1 MKHLDE
7 LRRLREIHAP
17 EALKLRTLE
26 AIEQGKEVTD
36 MKKLKQKTRKRLAA
50 VLGAAAACFIVAV
63 NASPALALGLGNLP
77 AIGALVHIV
86 CLRQD
91 IYQTDDHTVT
101 IEVPQVKGEQNEAV
115 NALIEQQVKEYEAK
129 AEEDIAAY
137 KQAFLATGGTEQQFA
152 DKDIQVKVDYTVKS
166 ETKDWVSFVLSGTQ
180 DWNAGAV
187 ERHYY
192 NLRLSDGSTITLK
205 DLLGE
210 DWIALANEQIRTQI
224 DAHNRTSDIPYLA
237 ADDGG
242 FQTVDENTN
251 FYLDAD
257 GNPVVVFDR
266 YAIAPGALGEPEFV
280 LNTNK

>member
-1 MKHLDE
+1 MKHFDE

-17 EALKLRTLE
+17 EALKMRTLE
-26 AIEQGKEVTD
+26 AIEQGKEIKGMRKCRQRTP
-36 MKKLKQKTRKRLAA
+36 KRLAA
-50 VLGAAAACFIVAV
+50 VLTAAAACFIVAV
-63 NASPALALGLGNLP
+63 NASPALAMGLGNLP

-91 IYQTDDHTVT
+91 VYQTDDHTVT
-101 IEVPQVKGEQNEAV
+101 IEVPQVKGEQNQAV
-115 NALIEQQVKEYEAK
+115 NALIEQQVKDYEAK
-129 AEEDIAAY
+129 ATADIAAY
-137 KQAFLATGGTEQQFA
+137 KQAFLETGGTEQEFA

-180 DWNAGAV
+180 DWNAGTL

-210 DWIALANEQIRTQI
+210 DWIAQANQQIRAQI
-224 DAHNRTSDIPYLA
+224 DAHDRTSDTPYLTTEE
-237 ADDGG
+237 GG

-251 FYLDAD
+251 FYLTAD

-266 YAIAPGALGEPEFV
+266 YTIAPGALGEPEF
-280 LNTNK
+280 LLRK